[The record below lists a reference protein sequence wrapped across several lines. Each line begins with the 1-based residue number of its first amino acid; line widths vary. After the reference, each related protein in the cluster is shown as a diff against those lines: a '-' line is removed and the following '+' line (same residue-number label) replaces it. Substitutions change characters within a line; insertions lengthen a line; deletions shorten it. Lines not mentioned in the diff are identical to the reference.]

1 MTSKIQTISVIALLS
16 LLLLA
21 CGTKPE
27 ERAADTAPPVAAPQ
41 SIAGQWDVTVQG
53 PTGAYPSWFELVEKD
68 GALSGRFVGRVGSAR
83 PIAQAHWN
91 NNELHIQLPVQYEK
105 HPKDMEFTGKLEGE
119 RLAGATNAED
129 GSTLQWSAVRVP
141 VAAARPEPISWAEP
155 IQLFN
160 GKDTTGWKLRHAEG
174 PNGWKV
180 QKGLLVNNPPSV
192 DLVSEQTLQDFKLH
206 AEFQIAEKSNSG
218 IYLRGRYE
226 VQIQDDFGKDPSSIL
241 MGGVYGFLTPSE
253 MAAKKA
259 GEWQTYDITLV
270 GRKVTIVLNGRPI
283 IDGEI
288 AGVTGGALDSNEGQP
303 GPIFLQGDHG
313 KVTFRKIEVTPAK

>member
-16 LLLLA
+16 LVLVA
-21 CGTKPE
+21 CGTKTDEP
-27 ERAADTAPPVAAPQ
+27 AAGTAAPAATAQ

-53 PTGAYPSWFELVEKD
+53 PTGPYPSWFELVEKD
-68 GALSGRFVGRVGSAR
+68 GVLSGRFVGRVGSAR
-83 PIAQAHWN
+83 PIAQAHWS
-91 NNELHIQLPVQYEK
+91 NNELHFQLPVQYEK
-105 HPKDMEFTGKLEGE
+105 HTKDMEFTGKLEGD
-119 RLAGATNAED
+119 RLTGTTNAED

-141 VAAARPEPISWAEP
+141 VAAPRSEPIAWGEP

-160 GKDTTGWKLRHAEG
+160 GKDTAGWKLRHAEG

-180 QKGLLVNNPPSV
+180 QKGLLVNTPPSV
-192 DLVSEQTLQDFKLH
+192 DLVSEQSFQDFKLH

-226 VQIQDDFGKDPSSIL
+226 VQIQDDFGKEPTSIL

-288 AGVTGGALDSNEGQP
+288 PGVTGGALDSNEGQP